1 MLRQIIKG
9 NGLYQ
14 INNVVEIDNLI
25 LVTTGQSI
33 GSYDVE
39 QLTGNFCLKL
49 WKGEHRILS
58 TIYSFDG
65 SREEM
70 EQALTVYRHML
81 EIYVDA
87 LDIHTEIILI

>member
-14 INNVVEIDNLI
+14 INNVVEINNLI

-39 QLTGNFCLKL
+39 QLTGNLCLKL
-49 WKGEHRILS
+49 RKGENRILS

-65 SREEM
+65 RREEM

-81 EIYVDA
+81 EIYMDA

>member
-14 INNVVEIDNLI
+14 INNVVEINNLI

-39 QLTGNFCLKL
+39 HLTGNFCLKL
-49 WKGEHRILS
+49 RKGENRILS

-65 SREEM
+65 RREEM

-81 EIYVDA
+81 EIYMDA

>member
-49 WKGEHRILS
+49 
-58 TIYSFDG
+58 
-65 SREEM
+65 
-70 EQALTVYRHML
+70 
-81 EIYVDA
+81 
-87 LDIHTEIILI
+87 